1 MRSIHYALAKS
12 IGLRICGSLFTGENL
27 LVGHRENLFP
37 KVLRFHDENRHHQAL
52 ITTHNQVYDE
62 SFRLTKKRAK
72 EFCKWSS

>member
-1 MRSIHYALAKS
+1 MRSIHYALVKS
-12 IGLRICGSLFTGENL
+12 IGLRICGSLFTG
-27 LVGHRENLFP
+27 ENLFP